1 MGIFSRHFVFRQLG
15 RMNRFVI
22 VRVVGIFVSRML
34 MAMAFRNLVRVI
46 HLDGRISARHVNKR
60 DGDE

>member
-1 MGIFSRHFVFRQLG
+1 
-15 RMNRFVI
+15 MNRFVI